1 MKNLLAVKKTIIGY
15 HALMAGVAAA
25 VVALIAALPNP
36 AYAAQVSVPSVPAAI
51 VIEEGNVPFLVGH
64 ATGTQNYICLPSGTG
79 FAYKLFTPQATLVG
93 DNGKQIITHYFSP
106 NLAKD
111 GAIRATWQDKNT
123 NIVWA
128 EVKAGDSSSDPAFV
142 QPGAIPWLKVTQV
155 GAQPGENGND
165 KLTDTTFIQRIN
177 TAGGIAP
184 STGCAAA
191 TDIGNQAFVPYTA
204 DYYFYRAAKK

>member
-1 MKNLLAVKKTIIGY
+1 MKNPLAVKKTIIGY
-15 HALMAGVAAA
+15 HTLMAGVAAV
-25 VVALIAALPNP
+25 VVALMAALPNP

-51 VIEEGNVPFLVGH
+51 QVEEGNVPFLVGH
-64 ATGTQNYICLPSGTG
+64 AVGTQDYVCLPSGAG

-111 GAIRATWQDKNT
+111 GAIRATWQDNNT

-128 EVKAGDSSSDPAFV
+128 EVKDGDASTDPAFV
-142 QPGAIPWLKVTQV
+142 KPGAVAWLLLTQV
-155 GAQPGENGND
+155 GTQAGENGND

-177 TAGGIAP
+177 TTGGLAP

-191 TDIGNQAFVPYTA
+191 TDVGTQAFMPYTA
-204 DYYFYRAAKK
+204 DYYFYRAAEK